1 MRIPQRLLSSVAV
14 AGTTLALVAC
24 AVPGQEPIGGTY
36 PSSYPTTTTYPS
48 NPAYANYGRVSN
60 VEYIRGGQSQGIAG
74 AVVGGAVGGLA
85 GSQVGGGRGR
95 TAATVAG
102 VIGGA
107 LIGRAMEQNMNRNNV
122 DHYRV
127 TVQFDNGSVRS
138 FDYAQ
143 APNVQIGDRVR
154 ADGDQLYR

>member
-1 MRIPQRLLSSVAV
+1 MKIHSRLLSSVA
-14 AGTTLALVAC
+14 AASATLALVAC
-24 AVPGQEPIGGTY
+24 AVPGQQPVGSTY
-36 PSSYPTTTTYPS
+36 PAGSYPTTYPS

-60 VEYIRGGQSQGIAG
+60 VEYVRGGQSQGVAG

-85 GSQVGGGRGR
+85 GSQVGGGSGR
-95 TAATVAG
+95 TAAAVAG

-107 LIGRAMEQNMNRNNV
+107 LIGRALEQNMNRNQV

-127 TVQFDNGSVRS
+127 TVQFDNGSVRQ
-138 FDYAQ
+138 FDYGQ